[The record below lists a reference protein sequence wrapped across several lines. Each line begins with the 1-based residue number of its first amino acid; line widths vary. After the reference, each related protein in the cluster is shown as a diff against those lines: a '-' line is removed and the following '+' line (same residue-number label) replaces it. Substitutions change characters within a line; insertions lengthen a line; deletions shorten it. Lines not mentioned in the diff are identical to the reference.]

1 MKAMYLVC
9 SYGAIK
15 KQVLYDDKSYGAI
28 YTKDGYVWAYRTDKE
43 KATLT
48 TRPTNKKLTYWQA
61 KRAWRKHLQ
70 ELDWK
75 EVPEAIKKALG
86 LN

>member
-1 MKAMYLVC
+1 MKAMYLLY

-15 KQVLYDDKSYGAI
+15 KQVLYDDHNYGAI
-28 YTKDGYVWAYRTDKE
+28 YTKGGYVWAYKSGNE

-48 TRPTNKKLTYWQA
+48 TRPTNTKLMYWQA
-61 KRAWRKHLQ
+61 KRALRKHMW
-70 ELDWK
+70 ELDW
-75 EVPEAIKKALG
+75 EEIPEAIKKALG